1 VLGQGSVSLGFVLLV
16 SELECRWIYCCLGLA
31 NAAFGLNAAD
41 GSDDGLVDQPVAGWH
56 WCAVVEERF
65 VEQHHRIAKRVAHDY
80 FELALWLA
88 AKEFSNAIAI
98 GHELGGEHGE
108 SRFRTCIAE
117 WNQRN

>member
-1 VLGQGSVSLGFVLLV
+1 VLGQGSVSLGFMLLV
-16 SELECRWIYCCLGLA
+16 SVLECRWVYCCLGLA
-31 NAAFGLNAAD
+31 NAAFGLDAAD

-65 VEQHHRIAKRVAHDY
+65 VEQHHRIAKRVAHYY

-98 GHELGGEHGE
+98 GHGLSGEHGE
-108 SRFRTCIAE
+108 SRCRTCITE
-117 WNQRN
+117 RSQRN